1 VLQLIVTNNTKPT
14 NTTKF
19 SGDLRN
25 LFHSK
30 LNLQVRIEISL
41 GFEWG
46 NPNSK
51 IEQTERNKETWEQMA
66 KRAKAAE
73 ERGWIVEI
81 PNELP
86 DISGFPLDDL
96 YKSDEE

>member
-1 VLQLIVTNNTKPT
+1 LTELETVIQI
-14 NTTKF
+14 
-19 SGDLRN
+19 
-25 LFHSK
+25 
-30 LNLQVRIEISL
+30 QIEIAL
-41 GFEWG
+41 GFDWG

-66 KRAKAAE
+66 RRAKAAE

-86 DISGFPLDDL
+86 DISDFPLDDL
-96 YKSDEE
+96 YKSDDE

>member
-1 VLQLIVTNNTKPT
+1 LTELETAIQI
-14 NTTKF
+14 
-19 SGDLRN
+19 
-25 LFHSK
+25 
-30 LNLQVRIEISL
+30 QIELAL

-51 IEQTERNKETWEQMA
+51 VEQTEQNKETWERMSHWS
-66 KRAKAAE
+66 KKIE

-86 DISGFPLDDL
+86 DISDFPLDDL
-96 YKSDEE
+96 YKSDDS

>member
-1 VLQLIVTNNTKPT
+1 MTELETVIQI
-14 NTTKF
+14 
-19 SGDLRN
+19 
-25 LFHSK
+25 
-30 LNLQVRIEISL
+30 QIEIAL

-46 NPNSK
+46 NQNSK

-86 DISGFPLDDL
+86 DISGFPLDDH
-96 YKSDEE
+96 YKSDDE

>member
-1 VLQLIVTNNTKPT
+1 MTELETVT
-14 NTTKF
+14 
-19 SGDLRN
+19 
-25 LFHSK
+25 
-30 LNLQVRIEISL
+30 QMQIEIAL

-51 IEQTERNKETWEQMA
+51 IEHTERNKETWEQMA
-66 KRAKAAE
+66 RRAKAAR

-96 YKSDEE
+96 YKSDDE